1 MYRDYKNDS
10 FLIRN
15 ILYFSDMPLELLGH
29 FEEMGKDDLPVLN
42 EYEAEYIAFIFS
54 EFDIKNK
61 KIAFIGGKAS
71 FFSQERHRYYNQEDT
86 GVGCTVLYIFNES
99 QKKESGGY
107 DAAIYPWCKIQ
118 APTKRIVKSLQKKDS
133 RLLKR

>member
-71 FFSQERHRYYNQEDT
+71 FFPKNDIGTIIKKIRGWDVPFS
-86 GVGCTVLYIFNES
+86 IFLMNLRKRKAGDMMLQFTHGAKYKLRLKELLNHYR
-99 QKKESGGY
+99 KKILGY
-107 DAAIYPWCKIQ
+107 
-118 APTKRIVKSLQKKDS
+118 
-133 RLLKR
+133 